1 MGHSSDDDR
10 DVNSLKS
17 LLALLVPVFL
27 TGCSGLG
34 VLNSVT
40 PSPNVPVVTVS
51 YGPSDRQKVDLYAAA
66 PPVGSA
72 GSSPIRGAQATQG
85 TDERRQLRPIV
96 IFFYGGAW
104 HTGSRQ
110 DYRFVAKSFTDMG
123 YVVAIPDY
131 RLAPEVVYPDFIRDS
146 AAAFQAVVAN
156 AAGLGGDPNRIVLA
170 GHSAGAYNAAM
181 LAMDAR
187 WLSASERQ
195 RIRGFI
201 GLASPVNFL
210 PIQMPEARRAF
221 SWPNTPK
228 DTQPIEHVSKDV
240 PPMLLITAA
249 VDPLVDP
256 DINSRAMAKRLA
268 AVGVPVWV
276 ETYPGPLGLINH
288 ANLVA
293 TLSST
298 FSFLAPTLEKSREFI
313 ERVVR

>member
-1 MGHSSDDDR
+1 MTLFR
-10 DVNSLKS
+10 NT
-17 LLALLVPVFL
+17 LLLLL
-27 TGCSGLG
+27 TLTIAGCSGLG

-40 PSPNVPVVTVS
+40 PAPQVPVVTLS
-51 YGPSDRQKVDLYAAA
+51 YGPSERQRVDVYPAIGAA
-66 PPVGSA
+66 VSTA
-72 GSSPIRGAQATQG
+72 GSPIASAQATAQARG
-85 TDERRQLRPIV
+85 QLRPIL

-131 RLAPEVVYPDFIRDS
+131 RLAPEVVYPDFLRDS
-146 AAAFQAVVAN
+146 AAAFQAVVSN
-156 AAGLGGDPNRIVLA
+156 AERLGGDPQKIIVA

-181 LAMDAR
+181 LAMDPR
-187 WLSASERQ
+187 WLSAADRK

-221 SWPNTPK
+221 SWPNTPR

-249 VDPLVDP
+249 EDPLVDP

-268 AVGVPVWV
+268 ELGVPVWV

-293 TLSST
+293 TLSPT

>member
-1 MGHSSDDDR
+1 M
-10 DVNSLKS
+10 
-17 LLALLVPVFL
+17 
-27 TGCSGLG
+27 G
-34 VLNSVT
+34 VLNSMT
-40 PSPNVPVVTVS
+40 PAPAVPVVTMS
-51 YGPSDRQKVDLYAAA
+51 YGQSDRQKVDLYPAAIDA
-66 PPVGSA
+66 PLVG
-72 GSSPIRGAQATQG
+72 GGPITGAQAKAAPTNMNS
-85 TDERRQLRPIV
+85 LRPIV
-96 IFFYGGAW
+96 MFFYGGAW

-131 RLAPEVVYPDFIRDS
+131 RLTPEVVYPEFLRDS

-156 AAGLGGDPNRIVLA
+156 AKQIGGDPDRIILA

-181 LAMDAR
+181 LAMDSR
-187 WLSASERQ
+187 WLPVQDRK

-221 SWPNTPK
+221 NWPNTPK
-228 DTQPIEHVSKDV
+228 DTQPIEHVSQDV

-249 VDPLVDP
+249 EDPLVDP
-256 DINSRAMAKRLA
+256 EINSRAMAKRLT

-293 TLSST
+293 TLSPT

>member
-1 MGHSSDDDR
+1 VKR
-10 DVNSLKS
+10 LRTLF
-17 LLALLVPVFL
+17 LLIPLLL

-40 PSPNVPVVTVS
+40 PAPDVPVVTVS
-51 YGPSDRQKVDLYAAA
+51 YGPSERQKVDLYAAA
-66 PPVGSA
+66 LKGAPA
-72 GSSPIRGAQATQG
+72 AASPISGAQAMQPTLGDQA
-85 TDERRQLRPIV
+85 LRPIV

-104 HTGSRQ
+104 HTGARQ

-131 RLAPEVVYPDFIRDS
+131 RLTPEVVYPDFLRDS
-146 AAAFQAVVAN
+146 AAAVQAVVAN
-156 AAGLGGDPNRIVLA
+156 AKRIGGDPDKIILA

-181 LAMDAR
+181 LAMDSR
-187 WLSASERQ
+187 WLPAQDRK

-256 DINSRAMAKRLA
+256 DINSRAMAKRLTEA
-268 AVGVPVWV
+268 GVPVWV
-276 ETYPGPLGLINH
+276 ETYPGPLGMINH

-293 TLSST
+293 TLSPT